1 MGQVTGLA
9 MQSRDAVE
17 WEAAAGERSARPLL
31 SVEGLQV
38 AFYQYA
44 GGWQKKRI
52 TVIKDMDL
60 EVFPGE
66 VLAVVGASGSG
77 KSLLAHA
84 ILGILPPNADTRGS
98 IYFAG
103 QLLEARQQEQLRGRE
118 IALIPQSIN
127 FLDPLLRVGEQLLP
141 PDCSPVAGER
151 GWAAAALGEVLQR
164 YQLPADIG
172 RYYPFQLSGGLAR
185 RVLVGTAVLSEA
197 RLIVA
202 DEPTPGLHSGVVQET
217 LRHLRQLADA
227 GRAVL
232 LITHDIEAALAVADR
247 LAVFYAG
254 TVLEIAPVSD
264 FGGSGE
270 ALRHPYS
277 KALWRALPQNDFA
290 APWEGGAASL
300 SEGAAGCWLEKCCP
314 ISSPRC
320 AAQVPVMRPLRG
332 GKVRCHHAT

>member
-1 MGQVTGLA
+1 MAYSTAVAADRVQVPGWPDEKRQA
-9 MQSRDAVE
+9 
-17 WEAAAGERSARPLL
+17 PLL
-31 SVEGLQV
+31 TVEGLQV
-38 AFYQYA
+38 AFDQYT
-44 GGWQKKRI
+44 GGLQKSKI
-52 TVIKDMDL
+52 TAIQDMDL
-60 EVFPGE
+60 EVYPGE

-84 ILGILPPNADTRGS
+84 ILGILPPNAVTGGA
-98 IYFAG
+98 IYYAG
-103 QLLEARQQEQLRGRE
+103 RPLDARQQARLRGRE
-118 IALIPQSIN
+118 IALIPQSVN
-127 FLDPLLRVGEQLLP
+127 FLNPLLRVGDQLLP
-141 PDCSPVAGER
+141 PGRPPAAEQRER
-151 GWAAAALGEVLQR
+151 AAAALREVLQR
-164 YQLPADIG
+164 YQLPPDIG

-202 DEPTPGLHSGVVQET
+202 DEPTPGLHSSVVQET

-254 TVLEIAPVSD
+254 TVLEIAPVDD
-264 FGGSGE
+264 FDGSGE

-290 APWEGGAASL
+290 APWEGGAAL
-300 SEGAAGCWLEKCCP
+300 LPEEAAGCWLEKRCP

-320 AAQVPVMRPLRG
+320 VAQKPVMRPLRG